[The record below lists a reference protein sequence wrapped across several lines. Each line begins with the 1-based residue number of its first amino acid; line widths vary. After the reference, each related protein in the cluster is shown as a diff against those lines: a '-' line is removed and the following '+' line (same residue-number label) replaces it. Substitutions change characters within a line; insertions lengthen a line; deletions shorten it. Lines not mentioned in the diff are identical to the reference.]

1 MNEIITIKND
11 LGEEKKFDVL
21 FSFISKNNGKKYVT
35 YTNYEKDYKG
45 NIMCYSGFYEGEK
58 LLPIDTEK
66 EELFIKETLKTITG
80 TILAKY
86 SQNKE

>member
-1 MNEIITIKND
+1 
-11 LGEEKKFDVL
+11 
-21 FSFISKNNGKKYVT
+21 
-35 YTNYEKDYKG
+35 
-45 NIMCYSGFYEGEK
+45 MCYSGFYEGDK